1 MNEVYAHAV
10 VGKHPHVVRYY
21 SAWAEND
28 HMYIQDEYCNGMC
41 SLGSIRLLIMIT
53 FHIQLSLIC
62 DLLMFIVVFA
72 GGSLAEKV
80 GRNQRQG
87 MRLSELDLKQ
97 ILLQISK
104 GLLYIHSQNL
114 VHLDLKPGRLKSCQS
129 GSLKYKLSD
138 RSNLPF

>member
-10 VGKHPHVVRYY
+10 VGKHQHVVRYY

-41 SLGSIRLLIMIT
+41 SPRVKSSLNYNNISKIWLVFIA
-53 FHIQLSLIC
+53 HIYLC
-62 DLLMFIVVFA
+62 FA

-87 MRLSELDLKQ
+87 LRLSELDLRQ

-114 VHLDLKPGRLKSCQS
+114 VHLDIKPGKDKVMSVGDVLTRLV
-129 GSLKYKLSD
+129 LS
-138 RSNLPF
+138 NPPF